1 MFIILE
7 YLYFMQSIAMN
18 EVMNAMDNKTK
29 RNRLG
34 ENIRKIILV
43 RKIILPGKRK
53 KVLMLIDIGL
63 IFLFVGLALWALVCL
78 GIIGRPEDLFTYSN
92 MYANIGTLLFGFG
105 VILSGIGIAIENFS
119 QLISKNKFRLSFKK
133 GKKAKSI

>member
-1 MFIILE
+1 
-7 YLYFMQSIAMN
+7 MQSITMN

-34 ENIRKIILV
+34 ENTRKIMV

-92 MYANIGTLLFGFG
+92 MYANIGTLLFSFG

-119 QLISKNKFRLSFKK
+119 QLMSKNKFRLSFKK

>member
-1 MFIILE
+1 M
-7 YLYFMQSIAMN
+7 MN

-34 ENIRKIILV
+34 ENTRKIMV
-43 RKIILPGKRK
+43 RKIILPGKKK

>member
-1 MFIILE
+1 
-7 YLYFMQSIAMN
+7 MN

-34 ENIRKIILV
+34 ENTRKIMV

-92 MYANIGTLLFGFG
+92 MYANIGTLLFSFG

-119 QLISKNKFRLSFKK
+119 QLMSKNKFRLSFKK

>member
-1 MFIILE
+1 
-7 YLYFMQSIAMN
+7 MN

-34 ENIRKIILV
+34 ENTRKIMV